1 MVATNNQLAIL
12 VAGNNQ
18 KDTHKMD
25 PRPLRALSRELVR
38 ELGMLSQQCGSLA
51 LSPLEAHLLIE
62 LENGPAT
69 NQQLA
74 ERLRID
80 KSNASRPLARLAER
94 ELITWQPHPSDG
106 RSKQASLTGQ
116 GKAQLEELHRQMDEA
131 MAETLAQ
138 LAPAERERLWDGMR
152 LYRSALSRA
161 RRQQGYRIRPIAP
174 EDNAA
179 IAAVIRAV
187 SAEYGLTADK
197 GYGVADPNLDL
208 LHETYQGEHSR
219 YWVIEGPNGAILGG
233 GGIAPLAG
241 AENEVCELQKMY
253 FLPALRGLGLGRR
266 LVLQALAEARVLGYR
281 RCYLETTADLREA
294 TSLYESLG
302 FEHLPGPLGCTG
314 HDACEI
320 CMVLELMPAE

>member
-1 MVATNNQLAIL
+1 
-12 VAGNNQ
+12 
-18 KDTHKMD
+18 MD
-25 PRPLRALSRELVR
+25 PRPLRALSRDLVR
-38 ELGMLSQQCGSLA
+38 ELGMLSQQCGELA

-62 LENGPAT
+62 LESGPAT

-94 ELITWQPHPSDG
+94 ELISWHPHPSDG
-106 RSKQASLTGQ
+106 RSKEARLTIAGQ
-116 GKAQLEELHRQMDEA
+116 AQLLDLHQEMDNA
-131 MAETLAQ
+131 MEETLAQ
-138 LAPAERERLWDGMR
+138 LTLAEREQLWTGLR

-161 RRQQGYRIRPIAP
+161 RRQQGYRIRPITTA
-174 EDNAA
+174 DNPH

-197 GYGVADPNLDL
+197 GYGVADPNLDR
-208 LHETYQGEHSR
+208 LHETYQGAQSR
-219 YWVIEGPNGAILGG
+219 YWVIEGPDGTILGG

-241 AENEVCELQKMY
+241 EEGQVCELQKMY
-253 FLPALRGLGLGRR
+253 FMPYLRGLGLGRR
-266 LVLQALAEARVLGYR
+266 LVLQALDEARALGYQ
-281 RCYLETTADLREA
+281 RCYLETTAVLREA
-294 TSLYESLG
+294 TALYESLG

-320 CMVLELMPAE
+320 CMVLALGADDGQRPT

>member
-1 MVATNNQLAIL
+1 
-12 VAGNNQ
+12 
-18 KDTHKMD
+18 MD

-62 LENGPAT
+62 LESGPVT

-74 ERLRID
+74 DRLRID

-94 ELITWQPHPSDG
+94 DLIAWQPHPSDG
-106 RSKQASLTGQ
+106 RSKE
-116 GKAQLEELHRQMDEA
+116 AQLTAFGQDQLKELHRQMDET
-131 MAETLAQ
+131 MAEALAQ
-138 LAPAERERLWDGMR
+138 LSPAESEQIWEGMR
-152 LYRSALSRA
+152 RYRSALSRA
-161 RRQQGYRIRPIAP
+161 RRQQGYVIRPITP
-174 EDNAA
+174 SDNAR

-187 SAEYGLTADK
+187 SAEYDLTADK
-197 GYGVADPNLDL
+197 GYGVADPNLDF
-208 LHETYQGEHSR
+208 LHETYRGERSR
-219 YWVIEGPNGAILGG
+219 YWVIEGPDGTLLGG

-241 AENEVCELQKMY
+241 APDVCELQKMY

-266 LVLQALAEARVLGYR
+266 LVLLALAEARALGYQ
-281 RCYLETTADLREA
+281 RCYLETTKVLREA

-320 CMVLELMPAE
+320 CMVLELA

>member
-1 MVATNNQLAIL
+1 
-12 VAGNNQ
+12 
-18 KDTHKMD
+18 MD

-62 LENGPAT
+62 LESGPAT

-94 ELITWQPHPSDG
+94 ELIAWQPHPSDG
-106 RSKQASLTGQ
+106 RSKQATLTGL
-116 GKAQLEELHRQMDEA
+116 GCAQLNELHRQMDEA

-138 LAPAERERLWDGMR
+138 LSPEERERLWEGMR

-197 GYGVADPNLDL
+197 GYG
-208 LHETYQGEHSR
+208 QG
-219 YWVIEGPNGAILGG
+219 
-233 GGIAPLAG
+233 
-241 AENEVCELQKMY
+241 
-253 FLPALRGLGLGRR
+253 
-266 LVLQALAEARVLGYR
+266 
-281 RCYLETTADLREA
+281 
-294 TSLYESLG
+294 
-302 FEHLPGPLGCTG
+302 
-314 HDACEI
+314 
-320 CMVLELMPAE
+320 

>member
-1 MVATNNQLAIL
+1 
-12 VAGNNQ
+12 
-18 KDTHKMD
+18 MD

-62 LENGPAT
+62 LESGPAT

-74 ERLRID
+74 DRLRID

-94 ELITWQPHPSDG
+94 DLIAWQPHPSDG
-106 RSKQASLTGQ
+106 RSKE
-116 GKAQLEELHRQMDEA
+116 AQLTAFGQDQLKELHRQMDET
-131 MAETLAQ
+131 MAEALAQ
-138 LAPAERERLWDGMR
+138 LSPAESEQIWEGMR
-152 LYRSALSRA
+152 RYRSALSRA
-161 RRQQGYRIRPIAP
+161 RRQQGYVIRPIIP
-174 EDNAA
+174 SDNAR

-197 GYGVADPNLDL
+197 GYGVADPNLDF
-208 LHETYQGEHSR
+208 LHETYRGERSR
-219 YWVIEGPNGAILGG
+219 YWVIEGPDGTLLGG

-241 AENEVCELQKMY
+241 APDVCELQKMY

-266 LVLQALAEARVLGYR
+266 LVLLALAEARALGYQC
-281 RCYLETTADLREA
+281 CYLETTEVLREA
-294 TSLYESLG
+294 TTLYESLG

-320 CMVLELMPAE
+320 CMVLEL

>member
-1 MVATNNQLAIL
+1 
-12 VAGNNQ
+12 
-18 KDTHKMD
+18 MD
-25 PRPLRALSRELVR
+25 PRPLRALSRDLVR
-38 ELGMLSQQCGSLA
+38 ELGMLSQQCGELA

-62 LENGPAT
+62 LESGPAT

-94 ELITWQPHPSDG
+94 ELISWHPHPSDG
-106 RSKQASLTGQ
+106 RSKEARLTIAGQ
-116 GKAQLEELHRQMDEA
+116 AQLLDLHQEMDSA
-131 MAETLAQ
+131 MEETLAQ
-138 LAPAERERLWDGMR
+138 LTLAEREQLWTGLR

-161 RRQQGYRIRPIAP
+161 RRQQGYRIRPIRAT
-174 EDNAA
+174 DNGQ

-197 GYGVADPNLDL
+197 GYGVADPNLDR
-208 LHETYQGEHSR
+208 LHETYQGAQSR
-219 YWVIEGPNGAILGG
+219 YWVIEGPDGTILGG

-241 AENEVCELQKMY
+241 EEGQVCELQKMY
-253 FLPALRGLGLGRR
+253 FMPSLRGLGLGRR
-266 LVLQALAEARVLGYR
+266 LVLQALDEARALGYQ
-281 RCYLETTADLREA
+281 RCYLETTAVLREA
-294 TSLYESLG
+294 TALYESLG

-320 CMVLELMPAE
+320 CMVLTLGADDGQRPA

>member
-1 MVATNNQLAIL
+1 
-12 VAGNNQ
+12 
-18 KDTHKMD
+18 MD

-62 LENGPAT
+62 LESGPAT

-74 ERLRID
+74 DRLRID

-94 ELITWQPHPSDG
+94 DLIAWQPHPSDG
-106 RSKQASLTGQ
+106 RSKE
-116 GKAQLEELHRQMDEA
+116 AQLTAFGQDQLRELHRQMDET
-131 MAETLAQ
+131 MAEALAQ
-138 LAPAERERLWDGMR
+138 LSPAESEQIWEGMR
-152 LYRSALSRA
+152 RYRSALSRA
-161 RRQQGYRIRPIAP
+161 RRQQGYVIRPITP
-174 EDNAA
+174 SDNAR

-197 GYGVADPNLDL
+197 GYGVADANLDF
-208 LHETYQGEHSR
+208 LHETYRGERSR
-219 YWVIEGPNGAILGG
+219 YWVIEGPDGTLLGG

-241 AENEVCELQKMY
+241 ATDVCELQKMY

-266 LVLQALAEARVLGYR
+266 LVLLALAEARALGYQ
-281 RCYLETTADLREA
+281 RCYLETTEVLREA
-294 TSLYESLG
+294 TTLYESLG

-320 CMVLELMPAE
+320 CMVLEL

>member
-1 MVATNNQLAIL
+1 
-12 VAGNNQ
+12 
-18 KDTHKMD
+18 MD
-25 PRPLRALSRELVR
+25 PRPLRALSRDLVR
-38 ELGMLSQQCGSLA
+38 ELGMLSQQCGELA

-62 LENGPAT
+62 LESGPAT

-94 ELITWQPHPSDG
+94 ELISWHPHPSDG
-106 RSKQASLTGQ
+106 RSKEARLTIAGQ
-116 GKAQLEELHRQMDEA
+116 AQLLDLHQEMDSA
-131 MAETLAQ
+131 MEETLAQ
-138 LAPAERERLWDGMR
+138 LTLAEREQLWTGLR

-161 RRQQGYRIRPIAP
+161 RRQQGYRIRPITVA
-174 EDNAA
+174 DNPH

-197 GYGVADPNLDL
+197 GYGVADPNLDR
-208 LHETYQGEHSR
+208 LHETYQGAQSR
-219 YWVIEGPNGAILGG
+219 YWVIEGPDGTILGG

-241 AENEVCELQKMY
+241 EEGQVCELQKMY
-253 FLPALRGLGLGRR
+253 FMPSLRGLGLGRR
-266 LVLQALAEARVLGYR
+266 LVLQALDEARALGYQ
-281 RCYLETTADLREA
+281 RCYLETTAVLREA
-294 TSLYESLG
+294 TALYESLG

-320 CMVLELMPAE
+320 CMVLTLGADDGQRPA